1 MSRFARLGR
10 ALVVALA
17 FAFAVLVVVS
27 YRKPGARTEGAKD
40 PVAETLLAEANGA
53 RDRMRFRDF
62 QYDETRESEGRYRV
76 TASEAVRFEEKGGRL
91 FRLKDVVFESRESKE
106 GRSVS
111 IRAPRAELAEGSRAF
126 RVFDGVEVAGEEMR
140 VTGESFRYDPARR
153 LLASEGPVDA
163 TRGGLVANASVRLHR
178 HARRASS
185 SSTETRASGAGGTG
199 AGPSS
204 CAPRKSSSGATGGSR
219 RAAAPS

>member
-1 MSRFARLGR
+1 ML
-10 ALVVALA
+10 
-17 FAFAVLVVVS
+17 S

-76 TASEAVRFEEKGGRL
+76 TATEAVRFDEKSGRV

-106 GRSVS
+106 GRTVS

-140 VTGESFRYDPARR
+140 VTGESFRYDPVRR
-153 LLASEGPVDA
+153 QLAS
-163 TRGGLVANASVRLHR
+163 GGRWMRRVA
-178 HARRASS
+178 ASS
-185 SSTETRASGAGGTG
+185 RTRDSGPWTRATAF
-199 AGPSS
+199 SS
-204 CAPRKSSSGATGGSR
+204 
-219 RAAAPS
+219 